1 MPLSSIQVE
10 PARGGWRKF
19 PAARHVHYKSEKQ
32 VLPIGA
38 GRKPQ
43 HIFSTLFCEFVLFL
57 FQSLST
63 AATTSRLFAALLT
76 GLGSSQFFSQLSS
89 TVLNDFAPLFRSF
102 HLFSP
107 LFNFSHDF
115 SLLVNSSQRLSSISL
130 HLFSILLNSSQLFS
144 PQLNSSKFFSA
155 RLNSFQAQTCS
166 TLLPFARCLWLV
178 QLVFVLFPGNSFV
191 IINSFYLGS
200 TIRNSFTSSSI
211 VLTF

>member
-1 MPLSSIQVE
+1 MSSSSSCFNLYQL
-10 PARGGWRKF
+10 R
-19 PAARHVHYKSEKQ
+19 Q
-32 VLPIGA
+32 QL
-38 GRKPQ
+38 
-43 HIFSTLFCEFVLFL
+43 
-57 FQSLST
+57 
-63 AATTSRLFAALLT
+63 
-76 GLGSSQFFSQLSS
+76 LGSSQLFSQVSALLNSFHNFPQLFS
-89 TVLNDFAPLFRSF
+89 TIFAALFRSF

-130 HLFSILLNSSQLFS
+130 QLFSILLNSSQLFS

-191 IINSFYLGS
+191 IINSFLPRFNYPQLFYIFFNRLNLLILNASGFLL
-200 TIRNSFTSSSI
+200 IYPD
-211 VLTF
+211 